1 MKKALVCLS
10 ICMFIF
16 AAAIAETY
24 AAESFTYSE
33 TLTEKL
39 KKYTE
44 DGDSWW
50 DVLTT
55 VKYSIAAKVST
66 NGIDISKISNG
77 TFFSMSFGD
86 LYVEGNLSVIN
97 GKKSTVLYDEYE
109 CNKVSL
115 KWDKNYLTIKLS
127 SLCTEEGTVLADYYY
142 GETGPVS
149 DSDEANIFLE
159 NDSLEID
166 ATFDVTITGKV
177 TEKTVIKYE
186 EEYYLESISLKGKG
200 VRAALEEE

>member
-50 DVLTT
+50 DVLTS

-66 NGIDISKISNG
+66 QGLDINKISNG

-86 LYVEGNLSVIN
+86 LYVEGNLSVKQ
-97 GKKSTVLYDEYE
+97 GKKTTVLYDEYE

-115 KWDKNYLTIKLS
+115 KWDKNYLTIKLT
-127 SLCTEEGTVLADYYY
+127 SLCKEDETVLADYYY
-142 GETGPVS
+142 GETGPVN

-177 TEKTVIKYE
+177 TEKTVTKYDE
-186 EEYYLESISLKGKG
+186 EFYLESISLKGKG
-200 VRAALEEE
+200 VRVALEEE

>member
-10 ICMFIF
+10 ICIFIF
-16 AAAIAETY
+16 AAVISKSY

-55 VKYSIAAKVST
+55 VKYGITAKVST
-66 NGIDISKISNG
+66 KGIDISKISDG
-77 TFFSMSFGD
+77 TYFSMNFGD

-97 GKKSTVLYDEYE
+97 GKKNTVLYDEDE
-109 CNKVSL
+109 CNKVNI
-115 KWDKNYLTIKLS
+115 KWDKNYLTISLS
-127 SLCTEEGTVLADYYY
+127 SLCREDETVLADYYY
-142 GETGPVS
+142 GETGPVN
-149 DSDEANIFLE
+149 DSDEAHIFVE
-159 NDSLEID
+159 NDFLEID
-166 ATFDVTITGKV
+166 ATFDVNITGKV
-177 TEKTVIKYE
+177 TEKTVTKYE
-186 EEYYLESISLKGKG
+186 EEFYLESISLKGKG
-200 VRAALEEE
+200 VRVEEE